1 MSKLEMD
8 RLVEQL
14 FCGPEGTHGTFEV
27 PGRVAGATVDGT
39 ELIQDTIFRYDL
51 MDSASKSVTLQT
63 YWDVSKFGGLLWD
76 QEMRI
81 LLRAAAT
88 RHPALPSVV
97 DGGYVEPSG
106 SHPGFAYV
114 ITEGYNDRLVDD
126 GQVIPFMRAN
136 PEEAVNQLLML
147 ADALSI
153 LHSTGV
159 VHRNIWPGTI
169 DLDSSAAGELPKL
182 KLSRFEM
189 SRLVSDLLRSQTI
202 DADRG
207 AQARALFLKQGPKA
221 LVYVSPERLS
231 LLYPDAEGA
240 AREDPRS
247 DVFSLG
253 MLASEWFLG
262 ALPEPPSTVS
272 DSVAV
277 RDWVDGVQRERRRTL
292 RVGTE
297 LPAQLADLLH
307 DMTDPSMGARPS
319 AAGVIARVNKHYQAM
334 TELWTNISGQQPYLV
349 GFQAAEFR
357 DTVLRW
363 NWITADPATNEG
375 RIQLTDLIERDL
387 HRAKLV
393 HSPHGADRVVPLGG
407 DPNAKREAQHVLVG
421 ERALWYCRP
430 YRLDS
435 AYGGQGTNVDEVLLI
450 KYVVGYE
457 SERGRAAMK
466 NLSRGSSERSI
477 SAVEAI
483 PVDMAKAEFTARLK
497 GRPSWIP
504 LLRATRSASAGATD
518 DDAYQQAL
526 DWLVE
531 YQWVEYRA
539 RQYPYVRESSN
550 GEVAVVRFD
559 RERDSARR
567 YRSALGTLYA
577 ESESRRPPFVVFF
590 EQLGGDED
598 DREIEVDVDNDNE
611 PGRSAGLRAFF
622 VEEVNQDAFKLR
634 VRGGADQL
642 PEIGWL
648 CPGSDR
654 GTHRVLMRQDAARQE
669 LLDNR
674 ALIAQMREPRT
685 IAGRRAP
692 WSKAAKGL
700 DGDGGKAVVDML
712 VNQPFFA
719 LQGPPGT
726 GKTTVA
732 AHAIAAYLAKE
743 PGRVL
748 ISAQSNFAL
757 DNLAQRVL
765 EVTKAIDA
773 NGRVKGESDIIPLRV
788 ASAAGADRVS
798 QALRPFRIVELTRR
812 RAGELRRRVDIEL
825 SDRRDDAA
833 LRLLGKWKSL
843 LAGCEPELA
852 DRLRRSANLVFATCA
867 TATPEAVARSGAS
880 SLYDWVVVEEAAKAW
895 PTELAIPLVR
905 GLRWTLIGDHR
916 QLPAHRRREVED
928 FLREC
933 ARSDNPDIAI
943 EEGRVEEFR
952 KFFDLFASLFESD
965 RKEADSRLSS
975 ATRKLTTQYRMRKPI
990 AEVVSRVF
998 YPATEPVPAGELLPG
1013 LLSTGRPDSPAWPTA
1028 PKWLGEHPLIWL
1040 DTSGMG
1046 GGNDEPYWCNP
1057 AEADLVRELFAQLRP
1072 RPATFPSSSEKRPVA
1087 VLSPYRAQVKLLA
1100 EDEDVKPYVSTLHAF
1115 QGQQAD
1121 VVIASMVR
1129 DTRRADQSKP
1139 WRNIGHLT
1147 QTHLLNV
1154 LLSRAR
1160 DLLIVVGHL
1169 PHLENSGSEVWARL
1183 GEAIRRFGVVM
1194 PAGKVHDR

>member
-1 MSKLEMD
+1 MD
-8 RLVEQL
+8 RLVEEL
-14 FCGPEGTHGTFEV
+14 FCGSEGVYGTFDV
-27 PGRVAGATVDGT
+27 PGRAAGATIDGA
-39 ELIQDTIFRYDL
+39 ELIHDTIFRYDL
-51 MDSASKSVTLQT
+51 MDSTSKSVTLQT
-63 YWDVSKFGGLLWD
+63 YWDVSKVGGLLWD

-97 DGGYVEPSG
+97 DGGYVEPSSG
-106 SHPGFAYV
+106 HPGFAYV
-114 ITEGYNDRLVDD
+114 ITEGFNDRLADD
-126 GQVIPFMRAN
+126 EQVIPFMREN
-136 PEEAVNQLLML
+136 PEEAMNQLSML

-169 DLDSSAAGELPKL
+169 DLDSSISGELPRL

-202 DADRG
+202 DAGRG
-207 AQARALFLKQGPKA
+207 AQARALFLKQGMKA
-221 LVYVSPERLS
+221 IVYVSPERLS

-240 AREDPRS
+240 VREDPRS

-262 ALPEPPSTVS
+262 ALPEPPPATSES
-272 DSVAV
+272 AAA
-277 RDWVDGVQRERRRTL
+277 RAWVDEVQQERRRLL
-292 RVGTE
+292 RVGTK

-307 DMTDPSMGARPS
+307 DMIDPALKTRPS
-319 AAGVIARVNKHYQAM
+319 AAGVVARINKHHQAM
-334 TELWTNISGQQPYLV
+334 TELWSATSGQQPYLV

-363 NWITADPATNEG
+363 KWITADPATNEG
-375 RIQLTDLIERDL
+375 RTQLADLIERDL
-387 HRAKLV
+387 RRAKLM
-393 HSPHGADRVVPLGG
+393 HSPHGADRAVPLVG
-407 DPNAKREAQHVLVG
+407 DLSAKREAQHVLVG

-435 AYGGQGTNVDEVLLI
+435 AYGGQGASVEEVLLI
-450 KYVVGYE
+450 KYVVGFE
-457 SERGRAAMK
+457 SERGRAALK
-466 NLSRGSSERSI
+466 NLRRSSSERAI
-477 SAVEAI
+477 PAVEAI
-483 PVDMAKAEFTARLK
+483 PVDMAKAEFTARRQ
-497 GRPSWIP
+497 GRPSWVP
-504 LLRATRSASAGATD
+504 LMKATRSASAEVTD
-518 DDAYQQAL
+518 DEAYQQAL

-539 RQYPYVRESSN
+539 RQYAYVRESSD

-559 RERDSARR
+559 RERDSARG
-567 YRSALGTLYA
+567 YRSALGSLYA
-577 ESESRRPPFVVFF
+577 ASEARRPPFVTFF
-590 EQLGGDED
+590 EQLAGDED
-598 DREIEVDVDNDNE
+598 NREIEVDMDNGND

-622 VEEVNQDAFKLR
+622 VDSVNQDAFRLR
-634 VRGGADQL
+634 VRGGADRL
-642 PEIGWL
+642 PELGWL
-648 CPGSDR
+648 CPAGDR

-674 ALIAQMREPRT
+674 ALMAQMREPRT

-692 WSKAAKGL
+692 WSKAAKDLKDEGRA
-700 DGDGGKAVVDML
+700 AVVDML

-765 EVTKAIDA
+765 EVTKAIDE
-773 NGRVKGESDIIPLRV
+773 NGRIKGESDIIPLRIS
-788 ASAAGADRVS
+788 SAASSDRVS

-812 RAGELRRRVDIEL
+812 RAGELRRRVEVEL
-825 SDRRDDAA
+825 SDRRDEAA
-833 LRLLGKWKSL
+833 LRLLGRWKAL

-867 TATPEAVARSGAS
+867 TATPDAVARSGAS

-933 ARSDNPDIAI
+933 ARSDDPDIAI
-943 EEGRVEEFR
+943 EEERVEEFR
-952 KFFDLFASLFESD
+952 KFFDLFATLFDSD
-965 RKEADSRLSS
+965 PNETGSKLSS
-975 ATRKLTTQYRMRKPI
+975 ATRKLTTQYRMRRPI
-990 AEVVSRVF
+990 SEVVSRVF
-998 YPATEPVPAGELLPG
+998 YPATEPVEPGKLLPG
-1013 LLSTGRPDSPAWPTA
+1013 LLTTGRPDSPAWPTA
-1028 PKWLGEHPLIWL
+1028 PKWLGDHPLIWL
-1040 DTSGMG
+1040 DTSGTG
-1046 GGNDEPYWCNP
+1046 GGNDEPYWRNP
-1057 AEADLVRELFAQLRP
+1057 VEANLVRDLFAQLRP
-1072 RPATFPSSSEKRPVA
+1072 RPATLPSSSERRPVA
-1087 VLSPYRAQVKLLA
+1087 VLSPYRAQVQLLA
-1100 EDEDVKPYVSTLHAF
+1100 DDDDLKPYVSTLHAF

-1139 WRNIGHLT
+1139 WQNIGHLT
-1147 QTHLLNV
+1147 QSHLLNV

-1160 DLLIVVGHL
+1160 DLLVVVGNL
-1169 PHLENSGSEVWARL
+1169 PHLEDSGSEVWARL
-1183 GEAIRRFGVVM
+1183 GQALRQFGIVV
-1194 PAGKVHDR
+1194 PASKVNDR

>member
-8 RLVEQL
+8 RLVEEL
-14 FCGPEGTHGTFEV
+14 FCSPGGAYGTFDV
-27 PGRVAGATVDGT
+27 PGRAAGATVDGV
-39 ELIQDTIFRYDL
+39 ELIHDTIFRYDL

-63 YWDVSKFGGLLWD
+63 YWDVSKVGGLLWD

-88 RHPALPSVV
+88 RHPALPSVA
-97 DGGYVEPSG
+97 DGGYVEPSS

-114 ITEGYNDRLVDD
+114 ITEGFNDRLADD
-126 GQVIPFMRAN
+126 EQVIPFMRGN
-136 PEEAVNQLLML
+136 PEEAMNQLSML

-169 DLDSSAAGELPKL
+169 DLDSSVSGELPKL

-207 AQARALFLKQGPKA
+207 AQARALFLKQGAKA
-221 LVYVSPERLS
+221 LVYVSSERLS
-231 LLYPDAEGA
+231 LLYPDSVGA
-240 AREDPRS
+240 PREDPRS

-262 ALPEPPSTVS
+262 ALPEPPPGAS
-272 DSVAV
+272 DSEAV
-277 RDWVDGVQRERRRTL
+277 RDWVEEVQQERRRLL

-307 DMTDPSMGARPS
+307 DMIDPAMNVRPS
-319 AAGVIARVNKHYQAM
+319 AAGVVARINKHYQAM
-334 TELWTNISGQQPYLV
+334 TELWSATSTQQPYLV
-349 GFQAAEFR
+349 GFQPAEFR
-357 DTVLRW
+357 DTVFRW
-363 NWITADPATNEG
+363 RWITADPATNAG
-375 RIQLTDLIERDL
+375 RAQLADLIERDL
-387 HRAKLV
+387 RRAKLV
-393 HSPHGADRVVPLGG
+393 HSPHGADRAVPVVGDLG
-407 DPNAKREAQHVLVG
+407 AKRDAQHVLVG

-430 YRLDS
+430 YRLES
-435 AYGGQGTNVDEVLLI
+435 AYGGQGGSVEEVLLI
-450 KYVVGYE
+450 KYVVGFE
-457 SERGRAAMK
+457 SERGRTALK
-466 NLSRGSSERSI
+466 SLRRSSTERAVP
-477 SAVEAI
+477 AVEAV
-483 PVDMAKAEFTARLK
+483 PVDMAKAEFTARRQ
-497 GRPSWIP
+497 GRPSWGP
-504 LLRATRSASAGATD
+504 LMRATRSASAGATED
-518 DDAYQQAL
+518 EAYQQAL

-531 YQWVEYRA
+531 YQWVEHRA
-539 RQYPYVRESSN
+539 RQYAYVRESFN

-559 RERDSARR
+559 RDRDSARG
-567 YRSALGTLYA
+567 YRSALASLYA
-577 ESESRRPPFVVFF
+577 ESEARRPPFVTFF
-590 EQLGGDED
+590 EQLAGDED
-598 DREIEVDVDNDNE
+598 DREIEADVDNGNE
-611 PGRSAGLRAFF
+611 PGRSTGLRAFF
-622 VEEVNQDAFKLR
+622 VDRINQDAFRLR
-634 VRGGADQL
+634 VRGGADRL
-642 PEIGWL
+642 PETGWL

-674 ALIAQMREPRT
+674 ALMTQMREPRT

-692 WSKAAKGL
+692 WSKAAKELKDEGRA
-700 DGDGGKAVVDML
+700 AVVDML

-726 GKTTVA
+726 GKTTIA

-765 EVTKAIDA
+765 EVTKTIDEK
-773 NGRVKGESDIIPLRV
+773 GRIKGESDVIPLRIS
-788 ASAAGADRVS
+788 SAAGSDRVS
-798 QALRPFRIVELTRR
+798 QALRPFRIVELTQR
-812 RAGELRRRVDIEL
+812 RAGELRRRVEVEL

-833 LRLLGKWKSL
+833 RRLLGRWKSL
-843 LAGCEPELA
+843 ITGCEPELA

-867 TATPEAVARSGAS
+867 TATPDAVARSGAS

-943 EEGRVEEFR
+943 EEELVEDFR
-952 KFFDLFASLFESD
+952 RFFDLFGTLFESGQSAAES
-965 RKEADSRLSS
+965 KLST
-975 ATRKLTTQYRMRKPI
+975 ATRKLTTQYRMRRPI
-990 AEVVSRVF
+990 SEVVSRVF
-998 YPATEPVPAGELLPG
+998 YPLTESTAPGELLPG
-1013 LLSTGRPDSPAWPTA
+1013 LLTTGRADSPAWPTA

-1040 DTSGMG
+1040 DTSGTG
-1046 GGNDEPYWCNP
+1046 GSDEPYWRNP
-1057 AEADLVRELFAQLRP
+1057 AEAGLIRDLFAQLRP
-1072 RPATFPSSSEKRPVA
+1072 RPATLPSSSEQRPVA

-1100 EDEDVKPYVSTLHAF
+1100 EDADIKPYVSTLHAF

-1139 WRNIGHLT
+1139 WGNIGHLT
-1147 QTHLLNV
+1147 QAHLLNV

-1160 DLLIVVGHL
+1160 DLLVVVGDL

-1183 GEAIRRFGVVM
+1183 GQALREFGTVM
-1194 PAGKVHDR
+1194 PAGKVNDR